1 MKQFVCFLVL
11 SFSFFVPA
19 NAQVGGGG
27 AWRTL
32 EPMPSARQEISTA
45 VLNGKIYVIAG
56 FTSTGA
62 STNTVE
68 VYDPTTNSWTSAAP
82 IPILTNHNNAAVA
95 AGKLYTFG
103 GTSNRTFLYNPQTNT
118 QHRTGIAK
126 PLNAGLKT
134 IVFNPA
140 FNF

>member
-11 SFSFFVPA
+11 SFSFFVSA

-32 EPMPSARQEISTA
+32 APMPSARQEISTA

-62 STNTVE
+62 STNT
-68 VYDPTTNSWTSAAP
+68 
-82 IPILTNHNNAAVA
+82 
-95 AGKLYTFG
+95 
-103 GTSNRTFLYNPQTNT
+103 
-118 QHRTGIAK
+118 
-126 PLNAGLKT
+126 
-134 IVFNPA
+134 
-140 FNF
+140 